1 MQLGLKLGA
10 ADAGGIQK
18 LKALDRIKAKT
29 HKRLIQEA
37 LAAENLQLDSRF
49 GAAPPQQR
57 NG

>member
-10 ADAGGIQK
+10 ADAGSIQK
-18 LKALDRIKAKT
+18 LKTLDRIKAKT

-49 GAAPPQQR
+49 GAAPPQQG